1 MGCATTSIT
10 PHLSPRV
17 HELGVTSGEFHRS
30 RLSSSPD
37 VTVLQGMGVPVIV
50 ISAQTHSPDPSPAP
64 PPVPPSSGP
73 QRTEKRDVNLSP
85 TQIRSFKE
93 RLRRARPPGGYKP
106 EMAIAATNN
115 IIKDRLLATVSFFFT
130 ARASFIISQYCLLR
144 LQGIVRS
151 PRPHFDGEL
160 YLEEVL
166 RQHLEARSKTDM
178 YQKRKCFR
186 VDQKM
191 VLTEWS

>member
-1 MGCATTSIT
+1 MGCATTSIA

-50 ISAQTHSPDPSPAP
+50 ISAQAHSPDPSPAP

-85 TQIRSFKE
+85 TQIRSFEE

-106 EMAIAATNN
+106 ETAIAATSN
-115 IIKDRLLATVSFFFT
+115 IVKDRLPATVSFFYCTSLIHHFT
-130 ARASFIISQYCLLR
+130 MLFAAAIGYRALLQTTLR
-144 LQGIVRS
+144 WRAV
-151 PRPHFDGEL
+151 PRRGPETAPRG
-160 YLEEVL
+160 
-166 RQHLEARSKTDM
+166 A
-178 YQKRKCFR
+178 
-186 VDQKM
+186 
-191 VLTEWS
+191 